1 MSPDQVLTIGQQ
13 ALYITVMLSAPLL
26 LSALA
31 VGLAISIVQAAT
43 QINETT
49 LAFIPKLLGLVAV
62 IYVTGHWML
71 SLIVGYARHLFE
83 SIPSL
88 IG

>member
-1 MSPDQVLTIGQQ
+1 MSPDQVLSIGEH
-13 ALYITVMLSAPLL
+13 ALYVTVMLSAPLL

-31 VGLAISIVQAAT
+31 VGLAISIIQAAT

-62 IYVTGHWML
+62 VFVAGHWML
-71 SLIVGYARHLFE
+71 GLIVGYARHLFE

>member
-1 MSPDQVLTIGQQ
+1 MSPEQVLSIGEQ
-13 ALYITVMLSAPLL
+13 ALYVTVMLSAPLL

-31 VGLAISIVQAAT
+31 VGLVISIIQAAT

-49 LAFIPKLLGLVAV
+49 LAFIPKLIGLVAIV
-62 IYVTGHWML
+62 YVTGHWML
-71 SLIVGYARHLFE
+71 GFIVGYARHLFE